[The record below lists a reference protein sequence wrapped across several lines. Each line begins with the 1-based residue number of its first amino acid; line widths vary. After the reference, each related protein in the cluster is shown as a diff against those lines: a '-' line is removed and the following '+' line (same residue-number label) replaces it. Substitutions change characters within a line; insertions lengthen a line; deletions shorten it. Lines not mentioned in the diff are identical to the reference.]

1 MKSDDFNSQIRETR
15 ILLSIL
21 ARVSEHSVE
30 RRLNG
35 GNFPVS
41 GLQLGVLRTIMREEQ
56 TISDL
61 SRIFVLDPSTLVPVV
76 DALER
81 KGLVVRKRDPKDRR
95 RLPLTLTVNGMKLVA
110 SIPSIDDSDPLHHGL
125 KTMGTEQTGT
135 LLDHLRILMKTLP
148 NGEAILDGVE
158 ARLAHGAHE
167 PGEDGALSKHEG
179 GPKCWGLQS
188 HAMRRRPYQRRRSG
202 TD

>member
-1 MKSDDFNSQIRETR
+1 MKSDDFNSQVRETR

-30 RRLNG
+30 RHLNG

-41 GLQLGVLRTIMREEQ
+41 GLQLGVLRTLMRDEQ

-95 RLPLTLTVNGMKLVA
+95 RVPLTLTVDGMKLVA
-110 SIPSIDDSDPLHHGL
+110 SIPFIDESDPLYHGL
-125 KTMGTEQTGT
+125 RAMGAEQASV
-135 LLDHLRILMKTLP
+135 LLGHLRSLMKTLP
-148 NGEAILDGVE
+148 NGEAILSGV
-158 ARLAHGAHE
+158 ASRLAHHVDESSASEH
-167 PGEDGALSKHEG
+167 PPKHEG
-179 GPKCWGLQS
+179 GPKCWGIQS
-188 HAMRRRPYQRRRSG
+188 HAMRRRPYQRRRAG